1 MLISISVSPARKGIL
16 IDWLKIPSTGAV
28 LPIKYIKGDLLRAE
42 VDIIAHGCNCKQ
54 TMAAGI
60 AVPIV
65 REFQQAESADRAF
78 KPQKPEER
86 LGLIDIVKVPG
97 WNIRFVVNC
106 YTQLGFGTGLQ
117 ISYPAIRKCME
128 QLHDFALKNKYSVG
142 IPKIGAGLGG
152 GDWKKIEE
160 IINDVFSDMEI
171 KVYYLH

>member
-1 MLISISVSPARKGIL
+1 M
-16 IDWLKIPSTGAV
+16 
-28 LPIKYIKGDLLRAE
+28 PIKYVKGDLLRAE
-42 VDIIAHGCNCKQ
+42 VDIIAHGCNCQQ

-65 REFQQAESADRAF
+65 REFQQAESADKVF

-86 LGLIDIVKVPG
+86 LGLIDVVKVNS
-97 WNIRFVVNC
+97 WNIRYVVNC

-128 QLHDFALKNKYSVG
+128 QLHDFALKNKMSVG
-142 IPKIGAGLGG
+142 IPQIGAGLGG

-171 KVYYLH
+171 RVYYLHRR